1 MVNYKTLVLGASLK
15 PERYAFKAVLN
26 LLRNNIDVIAMGL
39 GEGKIG
45 SVSITKPYV
54 PLKNI
59 HTVSVYLAPNRQQV
73 YYDYIIDL
81 KPHRVLFNPG
91 TENPELTRLLDLDG
105 IQWEN
110 ACTLVLLSTNQY

>member
-1 MVNYKTLVLGASLK
+1 
-15 PERYAFKAVLN
+15 
-26 LLRNNIDVIAMGL
+26 MGL

-54 PLKNI
+54 PLNNI
-59 HTVSVYLAPNRQQV
+59 HTVSVYLAPSRQQV

-110 ACTLVLLSTNQY
+110 ACTLVLLSTNQYQT